1 MLCNVESKVTPTFCK
16 KAKCSQ
22 PKVELI
28 MTTDYGGAPGG
39 GGRSKQSAPVV

>member
-1 MLCNVESKVTPTFCK
+1 MLCNVESKLTPAFCK